1 MKDTQL
7 PRRAHQRFSLREA
20 TRPATTQIGVRG
32 AGSRDG
38 EPPSR
43 RSRGPTDT
51 ANWLYGR
58 HTVIAALANSERHW
72 HSLAVLAGQADEAVE
87 LIATARATRRGN
99 NEPVRVLSR
108 AGFSEILPEGAIHQG
123 LALEVE
129 PLAEPNLKEMLR
141 RARVAEGRAIM
152 VVLDR
157 LTDPQNIGSILRSAA
172 AFGALGVILAA
183 HGAPPATGALA
194 KAASGALETV
204 PLVRVVNLV
213 RALDRLKEAQ
223 FWICGL
229 DEEAAQTLA
238 ELDLG
243 ERAAI
248 VLGSEG
254 GGMRRLVREH
264 CDYVARLPTQPT
276 QPTLNVSNAAA
287 VALYELVGRRTVA

>member
-7 PRRAHQRFSLREA
+7 PRRARQRPDFREA
-20 TRPATTQIGVRG
+20 SRPTATQVGVRG

-38 EPPSR
+38 EAPSR
-43 RSRGPTDT
+43 HSRGPTGR

-58 HTVIAALANSERHW
+58 HTVIAALANSERQW
-72 HSLAVLAGQADEAVE
+72 HSLAVLAGQEDEAAE
-87 LIATARATRRGN
+87 LVASARATWRGN
-99 NEPVRVLSR
+99 KEPVRVLSR
-108 AGFSEILPEGAIHQG
+108 GGFSEILPDGAIHQG

-129 PLAEPNLKEMLR
+129 PLAEPNLEEMLR
-141 RARVAEGRAIM
+141 HATVGEGRAIM

-183 HGAPPATGALA
+183 HGAPPVTGALA
-194 KAASGALETV
+194 KAASGAIETV

-213 RALDRLKEAQ
+213 RALDRLKEAH

-229 DEEAAQTLA
+229 DEEAVPALA

-243 ERAAI
+243 ERVAI
-248 VLGSEG
+248 VLGAEG
-254 GGMRRLVREH
+254 GGMRRLVREN